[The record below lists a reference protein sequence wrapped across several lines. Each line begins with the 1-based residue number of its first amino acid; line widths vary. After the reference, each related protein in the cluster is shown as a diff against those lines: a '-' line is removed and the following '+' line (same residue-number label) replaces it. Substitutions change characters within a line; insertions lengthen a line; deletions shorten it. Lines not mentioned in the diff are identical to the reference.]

1 MSAHVVHCGHL
12 ETYEQKKDMIQLSYS
27 WGLSGCWV
35 QKRLCLSGKVGEEA
49 GETFQAG
56 GDGSWNWDGT
66 GRDMIGF

>member
-1 MSAHVVHCGHL
+1 M
-12 ETYEQKKDMIQLSYS
+12 S

-56 GDGSWNWDGT
+56 SDGSWNWDGT
-66 GRDMIGF
+66 GRGMIGFYLDEF